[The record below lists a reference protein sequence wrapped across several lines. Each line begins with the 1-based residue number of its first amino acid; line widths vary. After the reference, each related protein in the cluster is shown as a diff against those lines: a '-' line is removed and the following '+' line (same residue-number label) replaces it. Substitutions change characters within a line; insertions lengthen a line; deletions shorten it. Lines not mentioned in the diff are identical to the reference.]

1 MYNKMSKLSSI
12 VSSRVVQLD
21 SYGNLHCL
29 IGGLEKVKQVF
40 FYSGSSYIIYNNS
53 KYEIDAD
60 VLDIRMLIE

>member
-1 MYNKMSKLSSI
+1 MYSKMSKLSSV
-12 VSSRVVQLD
+12 VSSRVVLLD

-40 FYSGSSYIIYNNS
+40 FYSGSSYIMYNNN

-60 VLDIRMLIE
+60 FLDIRMLTE